1 MRFLPMR
8 VRPVCLLFLLL
19 LSLPFASA
27 QGTVPTFRMT
37 TQRGTYTVVGKA
49 ADTGTTTIATLLV
62 PVTLVFNG
70 QAGAGKPKRMDASGD
85 TAAILASP
93 VFANYAFPQGG
104 NTQYG
109 DAMERSML
117 AEVGS
122 RHTLLAKPEIRP
134 VTIHVPAGYGYVLS
148 SKSSGQSIAI
158 VDSDYIVKQLFLQVP
173 KQAGR
178 LVIAV
183 AHNTSF
189 YAAGDATVC
198 CTTGAYGVDPATGS
212 SFVLSSYLKDAPAV
226 VKDQDVQPL
235 TEQMAEFFL
244 DPLHNPSL
252 YGEDQTKAGNVVPA
266 WIHPGGHGRA
276 CGGPG
281 IGSSYYLL
289 EPTDT
294 NGTNQFPASAAF
306 AAHAGGVTYHLQN
319 VALLHWYA
327 GGGSLLSKRYS
338 FPDARALPAP
348 AVPCR
353 ERRHH
358 EGGHHDPNDFVP
370 TVKAIPNHHAP
381 NGHALIGYIGAGFQ
395 LDEISS
401 QWDVVILAFAPP
413 AEDGAVQF
421 HLPDGVTEQHLQ
433 RNIAALKKRGNKVLL
448 SLGGGGAYY
457 RLDHVT
463 EIPNFV
469 SSVQSVISTYGFDG
483 VDIDFESPSLDLQP
497 GDTDFRHPV
506 TPSIVNL
513 LAGLRA
519 LHAHFGKDFMI
530 SLVPEG
536 TQIPG
541 GGPSYGGQFGS
552 YLPLTYGLRD
562 ILSFVDVQDY
572 NTPPLE
578 GLDGEIY
585 QVGSVDYDAAM
596 TELLLQGF
604 DVAGNPQE
612 HFPGLPAD
620 KVAVGFL
627 AGFTD
632 AAHMQQSMR
641 YLITGHAPA
650 GSTYTLRQA
659 GGYPGMIGAMLWTI
673 DADRSGDYAISNTV
687 GPELH
692 GFPRR

>member
-1 MRFLPMR
+1 MTC

-19 LSLPFASA
+19 LSLPFAYA
-27 QGTVPTFRMT
+27 QGTVPVFQMT
-37 TQRGTYTVVGKA
+37 TQRGAYTVVGNA
-49 ADTGTTTIATLLV
+49 VGTGTTTIPTLLV
-62 PVTLVFNG
+62 PVTLVFEG
-70 QAGAGKPKRMDASGD
+70 STSAGNPKRMDASGD
-85 TAAILASP
+85 AAEILASP
-93 VFANYAFPQGG
+93 VFTKYHFPDGG
-104 NTQYG
+104 DTQYA

-117 AEVGS
+117 ADAGS
-122 RHTLLAKPEIRP
+122 RHTLLAKPKIRP
-134 VTIHVPAGYGYVLS
+134 LTIRIPAGYGYVLT
-148 SKSSGQSIAI
+148 SKSSGESIAI
-158 VDSDYIVKQLFLQVP
+158 ADSDYIVKQLFLQLP
-173 KQAGR
+173 KQPGR

-198 CTTGAYGVDPATGS
+198 CTTGAYGVDPTTGT
-212 SFVLSSYLKDAPAV
+212 SFVLSSYLEDVPAV
-226 VKDQDVQPL
+226 LRDRDAQPL
-235 TEQMAEFFL
+235 TEQLAEFLL
-244 DPLHNPSL
+244 DPLHNPSF
-252 YGEDQTKAGNVVPA
+252 YGEDQTKAGNVLPA
-266 WIHPGGHGRA
+266 WIHPGGHGRE

-294 NGTNQFPASAAF
+294 NGTNEFPASDAYS
-306 AAHAGGVTYHLQN
+306 AHAASATYHLQN
-319 VALLHWYA
+319 VALLNWYT
-327 GGGSLLSKRYS
+327 GGGGQFSKRYS
-338 FPDARALPAP
+338 FPDPQALPVA
-348 AVPCR
+348 ATPCR

-358 EGGHHDPNDFVP
+358 DHSNFQP
-370 TVKAIPNHHAP
+370 TVKPIPNHDAP
-381 NGHALIGYIGAGFQ
+381 NGHGLIGYIGAGFK
-395 LDEISS
+395 LDELSP
-401 QWDVVILAFAPP
+401 QWDVVIIAFAPP
-413 AEDGAVQF
+413 AADGAVQF
-421 HLPDGVTEQHLQ
+421 HLPDGTTEQQLKTK
-433 RNIAALKKRGNKVLL
+433 IAALQQRGNKVLL

-457 RLDHVT
+457 RLDKSN

-469 SSVQSVISTYGFDG
+469 SSVGKIVSTYGFNG

-497 GDTDFRHPV
+497 GDMDFRHPV

-513 LAGLRA
+513 IAGLRA
-519 LHAHFGKDFMI
+519 LHAHFGKGFMI

-541 GGPSYGGQFGS
+541 GYPSYGGQFGS
-552 YLPLTYGLRD
+552 YVPLTYALRD

-604 DVAGNPQE
+604 DVGGNPAE

-632 AAHMQQSMR
+632 AKHMQQSMR
-641 YLITGHAPA
+641 YIITGHAPA
-650 GSTYTLRQA
+650 GITYKLRQP
-659 GGYPGMIGAMLWTI
+659 GGYPKMIGAMLWTI
-673 DADRSGDYAISNTV
+673 DADRGANYSISNTV
-687 GPELH
+687 GPQLH
-692 GFPRR
+692 GYPSK

>member
-1 MRFLPMR
+1 MTR
-8 VRPVCLLFLLL
+8 VRPFCLLFLLL
-19 LSLPFASA
+19 LSLPFAYA
-27 QGTVPTFRMT
+27 QGTVPVFQMATPH
-37 TQRGTYTVVGKA
+37 GTDTVVGGA
-49 ADTGTTTIATLLV
+49 GGTGTTTLPTLLV
-62 PVTLVFNG
+62 PVTLVFEG
-70 QAGAGKPKRMDASGD
+70 TTVEGKPTRMDASGD
-85 TAAILASP
+85 AARILASP
-93 VFANYAFPQGG
+93 VFAKYPFPDGG
-104 NTQYG
+104 DTQYA

-117 AEVGS
+117 ADAGS
-122 RHTLLAKPEIRP
+122 RHTLLAKPAIKP
-134 VTIHVPAGYGYVLS
+134 VTIRIPAGYGYVLTS
-148 SKSSGQSIAI
+148 RSSGRSIAI
-158 VDSDYIVKQLFLQVP
+158 ADSDYIVKQLFLQLP
-173 KQAGR
+173 KQPGR

-183 AHNTSF
+183 AQNTSF

-198 CTTGAYGVDPATGS
+198 CTTGAYGVDPVTGT

-226 VKDQDVQPL
+226 VRDRDVQPL

-244 DPLHNPSL
+244 DPLHNPSF

-266 WIHPGGHGRA
+266 WMHPGGHGRE

-294 NGTNQFPASAAF
+294 NDTNEFPASDSFEARGR
-306 AAHAGGVTYHLQN
+306 GGSYHLQN
-319 VALLHWYA
+319 VALLNWYT
-327 GGGSLLSKRYS
+327 GGGDQFSKRYS
-338 FPDARALPAP
+338 FPDTKALPA
-348 AVPCR
+348 AAAPCR

-358 EGGHHDPNDFVP
+358 ARGSFEPTAKPLANHD
-370 TVKAIPNHHAP
+370 AP
-381 NGHALIGYIGAGFQ
+381 NGHKLIGYIGAGFK
-395 LDEISS
+395 LGEISP

-413 AEDGAVQF
+413 AAAGAVQF
-421 HLPDGVTEQHLQ
+421 HLPAGTTEQQLKTK
-433 RNIAALKKRGNKVLL
+433 IAALQRRGNKVLL

-457 RLDHVT
+457 RLDKSSEV
-463 EIPNFV
+463 PNFV
-469 SSVQSVISTYGFDG
+469 SSVRTIVSTYGFNG
-483 VDIDFESPSLDLQP
+483 VDIDFESPSLSLQP
-497 GDTDFRHPV
+497 GDLDFRHPV

-513 LAGLRA
+513 IAGLRA
-519 LHAHFGKDFMI
+519 LHTHFGRSFMI

-596 TELLLQGF
+596 TELLLRGF
-604 DVAGNPQE
+604 DVAGDPAE
-612 HFPGLPAD
+612 HFPGMPAD

-632 AAHMQQSMR
+632 AGHMQQAMR
-641 YLITGHAPA
+641 YIITGHAPA
-650 GSTYTLRQA
+650 GSTYKLRQPS
-659 GGYPGMIGAMLWTI
+659 GYPGMIGAMLWTI
-673 DADRSGDYAISNTV
+673 DADLAANYAISNTV
-687 GPELH
+687 GPQLH
-692 GFPRR
+692 GYSGK

>member
-1 MRFLPMR
+1 MMR
-8 VRPVCLLFLLL
+8 VRPLCLLFLLL
-19 LSLPFASA
+19 LCLPLAYA
-27 QGTVPTFRMT
+27 QGTVPVFPMT
-37 TQRGTYTVVGKA
+37 TQHGTFTVVGGA
-49 ADTGTTTIATLLV
+49 AGTGTTTIDTLLV
-62 PVTLVFNG
+62 PVTLVFDG
-70 QAGAGKPKRMDASGD
+70 TMSAGKPTRMDASGD
-85 TAAILASP
+85 AARVLASP
-93 VFANYAFPQGG
+93 VFAKYAFIDGG
-104 NTQYG
+104 DTQYG

-117 AEVGS
+117 ASAGS
-122 RHTLLAKPEIRP
+122 RHTLLAKPELRP
-134 VTIHVPAGYGYVLS
+134 VTIHIPAGYGYVLT
-148 SKSSGQSIAI
+148 SKSSGRSIAI
-158 VDSDYIVKQLFLQVP
+158 ADSDYVVKQLFLQVP

-189 YAAGDATVC
+189 YADGDATVC
-198 CTTGAYGVDPATGS
+198 CTTGAYGVDPATGT

-226 VKDQDVQPL
+226 VQDQDVQPL

-244 DPLHNPSL
+244 DPLHNPSF

-266 WIHPGGHGRA
+266 WIHPGGHGRE

-294 NGTNQFPASAAF
+294 NGTNEFPASKAF
-306 AAHAGGVTYHLQN
+306 AAQAAGATYHLQN
-319 VALLHWYA
+319 VALLNRYA
-327 GGGSLLSKRYS
+327 GAGNLFSKRYS
-338 FPDARALPAP
+338 FPDARALPA
-348 AVPCR
+348 AAAPCR
-353 ERRHH
+353 EHRHH
-358 EGGHHDPNDFVP
+358 AHSTFQP
-370 TVKAIPNHHAP
+370 TVQPIPNHVAP
-381 NGHALIGYIGAGFQ
+381 NGHELIGYIGAGFK
-395 LDEISS
+395 LDEIST

-421 HLPDGVTEQHLQ
+421 HLPDGTTEQQLKTK
-433 RNIAALKKRGNKVLL
+433 IAALKQRGNKVLL

-457 RLDHVT
+457 RLDKAS

-469 SSVQSVISTYGFDG
+469 SSVSTIVSTYGFDG
-483 VDIDFESPSLDLQP
+483 VDIDFESPSLSLQP

-506 TPSIVNL
+506 TPSLVNL
-513 LAGLRA
+513 IAGLRA
-519 LHAHFGKDFMI
+519 LHTHFGKNFMI

-541 GGPSYGGQFGS
+541 GAPSYGGQFGS
-552 YLPLTYGLRD
+552 YVPLTYALRD

-604 DVAGNPQE
+604 DVAGNPAE

-632 AAHMQQSMR
+632 AGHMQQAMR
-641 YLITGHAPA
+641 YIITGHAPV
-650 GSTYTLRQA
+650 GSTYKLRQA
-659 GGYPGMIGAMLWTI
+659 GGYPKMIGAMLWTI
-673 DADRSGDYAISNTV
+673 DADRDGNYSISNTV
-687 GPELH
+687 GPQLH
-692 GFPRR
+692 GYSGK